1 MRAVMT
7 TVIVASKQAEA
18 QGMHTMQDA
27 QGNTRR
33 AGRFQRNA
41 RRGN

>member
-1 MRAVMT
+1 MRAIMM
-7 TVIVASKQAEA
+7 TVIVASRQAKA
-18 QGMHTMQDA
+18 HAMQDLQDA

>member
-1 MRAVMT
+1 MYATMT
-7 TVIVASKQAEA
+7 TVIAATNKAKA
-18 QGMHTMQDA
+18 RDA